1 VDARDLG
8 SYISGCAIE
17 EYFKQ
22 QRSKTAKK
30 LACHEDTIHYVCL
43 QPDLDQESRFK
54 MLEKSGIFILKNYMT
69 LHYIPSKFCSDVIN
83 TISEHLIFVVLV
95 LCLILLQSVKE

>member
-54 MLEKSGIFILKNYMT
+54 MLEKSGIFYFEKLYDPSLFTLKILFRCDQYN
-69 LHYIPSKFCSDVIN
+69 I
-83 TISEHLIFVVLV
+83 
-95 LCLILLQSVKE
+95 